1 MIDVVYFQ
9 VCVTAR
15 SWHGTS
21 GSLSSLSPR
30 PGRLTKD
37 LVTVANALETR
48 KRRRPVE
55 DFGGR
60 VKDCSLTP
68 KSFRTLSPVKD
79 TQSMKKGGGHEVH
92 SGPGR
97 PQQAPEDL
105 QVRMLTTSALLSTVH
120 TAFSA
125 ETKEEVNRHTEM
137 AMDHLTSLV
146 FFPEPREEHPVPV
159 TAVHLYRCQAGPP
172 SWRICL
178 RTEFT
183 ILCPASVRFAWVNE
197 SPTRRVYRRQVSWLR
212 PYS

>member
-1 MIDVVYFQ
+1 MTRDYKHNPGSVGFMRFPPMIDVVYFQ

-79 TQSMKKGGGHEVH
+79 TQSMKKGGGMR
-92 SGPGR
+92 SIL
-97 PQQAPEDL
+97 DL
-105 QVRMLTTSALLSTVH
+105 GGLN
-120 TAFSA
+120 
-125 ETKEEVNRHTEM
+125 K
-137 AMDHLTSLV
+137 HLKT
-146 FFPEPREEHPVPV
+146 F
-159 TAVHLYRCQAGPP
+159 
-172 SWRICL
+172 
-178 RTEFT
+178 
-183 ILCPASVRFAWVNE
+183 RFE
-197 SPTRRVYRRQVSWLR
+197 C
-212 PYS
+212 